1 MKYILTSTFAFM
13 LGFTTLINA
22 QAPHAFNYQAVVRNA
37 DGTPIEDSDIS
48 VQIIILREDSAVY
61 QEEHFGVETHKGLFA
76 ISVGEGN
83 TDDNFSTVDWQ
94 NGAYYL
100 KAKVDKTGGTDF
112 LDIGEKARL
121 LSVPY
126 ALYAHR
132 SGDHYWSKTESS
144 LYYLDTDVGIGTIDP
159 GYKLSVNG
167 SASVGT
173 PGEGNVLL
181 NFNSERNWQFRQ
193 LGTGAGTN
201 LELVSIDGDNTK
213 SFIINTKGKVGIGTS
228 NPSSPFHLHTTS
240 DDNGLRI
247 TTQGNQE
254 EIRLHLAGN
263 ANDPPENHYGF
274 LSLGGGT
281 KLRGN
286 GRPSVFS
293 GTVEV
298 DVLKINGGG
307 DGAEYFNVKKSDNLE
322 PGSLAVIDDESAGK
336 LKVSSRPYDPKVAG
350 VISGAG
356 GVRPGITLEQKEVLE
371 GDELVSLW
379 GRVYVKA
386 TAKNGK
392 IRPGDL
398 LTSSHIPGHV
408 MKARK
413 KRKSRGAV
421 IGKALSSLE
430 DGEGLVLLLIQPQ

>member
-1 MKYILTSTFAFM
+1 M
-13 LGFTTLINA
+13 
-22 QAPHAFNYQAVVRNA
+22 
-37 DGTPIEDSDIS
+37 
-48 VQIIILREDSAVY
+48 
-61 QEEHFGVETHKGLFA
+61 
-76 ISVGEGN
+76 
-83 TDDNFSTVDWQ
+83 
-94 NGAYYL
+94 
-100 KAKVDKTGGTDF
+100 
-112 LDIGEKARL
+112 
-121 LSVPY
+121 
-126 ALYAHR
+126 
-132 SGDHYWSKTESS
+132 
-144 LYYLDTDVGIGTIDP
+144 
-159 GYKLSVNG
+159 
-167 SASVGT
+167 
-173 PGEGNVLL
+173 
-181 NFNSERNWQFRQ
+181 
-193 LGTGAGTN
+193 
-201 LELVSIDGDNTK
+201 
-213 SFIINTKGKVGIGTS
+213 
-228 NPSSPFHLHTTS
+228 
-240 DDNGLRI
+240 
-247 TTQGNQE
+247 
-254 EIRLHLAGN
+254 HLAGN

-307 DGAEYFNVKKSDNLE
+307 DGAEYFNVKKSDNLA
-322 PGSLAVIDDESAGK
+322 PGSLAVIDAESAGK